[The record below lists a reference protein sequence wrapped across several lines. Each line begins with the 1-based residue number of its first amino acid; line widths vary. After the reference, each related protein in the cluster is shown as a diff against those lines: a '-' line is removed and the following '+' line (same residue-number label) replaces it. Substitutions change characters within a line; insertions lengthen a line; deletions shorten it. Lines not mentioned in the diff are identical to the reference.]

1 MQVEHAS
8 DHDSPFGNLPE
19 ELTAL
24 SQWVVWKFEG
34 HGKPKLDKVPYDPR
48 TRQNAKS
55 NDPSTWATFAEAI
68 AAYQRGGF
76 DGIGFVFSE
85 ADLYAGIDLDKC
97 RDPDTGRLEPRA
109 SEIIRRL
116 DSYTE
121 VSPSGTGVHII
132 VRGSLPAG
140 GRKHGAVEMYDRGRF
155 FTMTGEHIGG
165 APTVIEDRTVEL
177 AALHAEVFGKS
188 EKEALENG
196 AADEHATPLSDEE
209 IVILAKQAK
218 NGEKFTGLWTGDTTG
233 HPSPSE
239 ADLALCNILAF
250 YCGPD
255 PARIDRLFRQS
266 GLYRK
271 KWDEKHSSD
280 GRTYG
285 EVTIVKAV
293 AGAREFYSARQSNCR
308 CPDQNWSN
316 MDDEA
321 ENARIIAAEREPDA
335 DPPPAPTPYP
345 CPEVLWQ
352 GLFAEV
358 AKQVGIRCWEVWSGT
373 YAALSAVAHRNLH
386 WRYFGDLFG
395 MAYVLLISPTGAGKN
410 LVADTCADLL
420 LDSYTVRYGVQS
432 GPGLIPLLTDAS
444 LNNKTGRLVAP
455 GRPVMLIAE
464 EWSRLSQV
472 GGIEHST
479 LLEDLNALFQR
490 RRPWSISRS
499 HKTRTGGDIVITTP
513 MLSICGTTTNTLF
526 VTSIS
531 SRQMTGGS
539 LNRYLTLPG
548 RGVWVEYTGESPH
561 TDMLRGLLDPLV
573 AHAWGQGQE
582 VKLAY
587 SPPAWERFR
596 DLQRHFFKP
605 IMDNPETS
613 EVMKR
618 LHFYFHHVALIYAWS
633 EKAQVIDMRH
643 LHAAVQVISTSH
655 QFLLSLLEFQH
666 AHVEPPQFQRY
677 EMGLERKILEK
688 VKREPGIPKRKL
700 TQDLHRQACCQDLG
714 KCVDR
719 LLAAGLLAPGKNSR
733 RGQVLLFVTK
743 GEG

>member
-188 EKEALENG
+188 EKEASENG

-255 PARIDRLFRQS
+255 PALTF
-266 GLYRK
+266 
-271 KWDEKHSSD
+271 SSI
-280 GRTYG
+280 RTPCG
-285 EVTIVKAV
+285 MA
-293 AGAREFYSARQSNCR
+293 CR
-308 CPDQNWSN
+308 
-316 MDDEA
+316 
-321 ENARIIAAEREPDA
+321 
-335 DPPPAPTPYP
+335 
-345 CPEVLWQ
+345 
-352 GLFAEV
+352 
-358 AKQVGIRCWEVWSGT
+358 
-373 YAALSAVAHRNLH
+373 AALDS
-386 WRYFGDLFG
+386 
-395 MAYVLLISPTGAGKN
+395 SP
-410 LVADTCADLL
+410 
-420 LDSYTVRYGVQS
+420 S
-432 GPGLIPLLTDAS
+432 
-444 LNNKTGRLVAP
+444 
-455 GRPVMLIAE
+455 
-464 EWSRLSQV
+464 
-472 GGIEHST
+472 
-479 LLEDLNALFQR
+479 
-490 RRPWSISRS
+490 
-499 HKTRTGGDIVITTP
+499 
-513 MLSICGTTTNTLF
+513 
-526 VTSIS
+526 
-531 SRQMTGGS
+531 
-539 LNRYLTLPG
+539 
-548 RGVWVEYTGESPH
+548 
-561 TDMLRGLLDPLV
+561 
-573 AHAWGQGQE
+573 
-582 VKLAY
+582 
-587 SPPAWERFR
+587 
-596 DLQRHFFKP
+596 
-605 IMDNPETS
+605 
-613 EVMKR
+613 
-618 LHFYFHHVALIYAWS
+618 
-633 EKAQVIDMRH
+633 
-643 LHAAVQVISTSH
+643 
-655 QFLLSLLEFQH
+655 
-666 AHVEPPQFQRY
+666 
-677 EMGLERKILEK
+677 
-688 VKREPGIPKRKL
+688 
-700 TQDLHRQACCQDLG
+700 
-714 KCVDR
+714 
-719 LLAAGLLAPGKNSR
+719 
-733 RGQVLLFVTK
+733 
-743 GEG
+743 